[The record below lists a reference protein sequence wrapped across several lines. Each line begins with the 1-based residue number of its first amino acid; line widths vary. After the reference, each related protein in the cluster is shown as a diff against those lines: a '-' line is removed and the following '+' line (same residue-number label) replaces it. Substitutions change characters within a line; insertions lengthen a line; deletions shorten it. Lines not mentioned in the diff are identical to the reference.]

1 MYRKNP
7 EEVFVKTNKLLLCA
21 AVILALAFSVITA
34 GAEPEMSAWDGY
46 YCTSGSC
53 GINYYNY
60 SYGWNSGSYYCPV
73 SYYLAPFQ
81 AEFVRDVTYP
91 DGTYVMPGSSFVK
104 TWRIRNVGTQAW
116 NTNTKLVFIAGDPMN
131 AVGANI
137 PYYVAPGNTVDVS
150 VRLTAPTYG
159 GTVSGQW
166 MLQSPDGTL
175 FGVGCNGQTP
185 IWVSVRTWT
194 NGACSCLGQPTCN
207 CKAPSYKPGRN
218 PYCNNKIRSIEDVTF
233 PDGSIVAPGETF
245 RKTWK
250 MKNGGTCVWD
260 ENYLVSFFYGDDLG
274 FDGTAQIWPAGTDTR
289 PTSGPKYQVNRN
301 KKIYVNPGDTVYVS
315 IDLKAPTTPGM
326 YESYYKLRDNYGYE
340 FGFGSYADSA
350 FWVNVI
356 VSDEEKSV
364 DLDAADQGVI
374 SKDLEEASVT
384 SADAAAPAA
393 VEAAVV
399 EEKPANKCGEQSIA
413 LRSTENGY
421 EVLWTAV
428 NDGTAAWD
436 GYTLVKAD
444 SNPVLTVAENTIS
457 VPVTAPGETAEVAFN
472 VNIDSAAATQDALW
486 MEFYMDSG
494 TEGFCE
500 FYFEAP
506 AK

>member
-1 MYRKNP
+1 M
-7 EEVFVKTNKLLLCA
+7 KTNKLLICA
-21 AVILALAFSVITA
+21 AIVLVLAFGVISA
-34 GAEPEMSAWDGY
+34 GAEPVLSSWDGY

-60 SYGWNSGSYYCPV
+60 NYGWNSGYYCPV
-73 SYYLAPFQ
+73 GNYFAPFQ

-116 NTNTKLVFIAGDPMN
+116 NTNTKLVFIAGDPMA
-131 AVGANI
+131 AVGTNI

-150 VRLTAPTYG
+150 IRLTAPTYG
-159 GTVSGQW
+159 GTVTGQW

-207 CKAPSYKPGRN
+207 CLAPSYKAGRN
-218 PYCNNKIRSIEDVTF
+218 PYCNNKIRSIVDVTY
-233 PDGSIVAPGETF
+233 PDGSVVAPGQTF
-245 RKTWK
+245 RKTWR

-274 FDGTAQIWPAGTDTR
+274 FDGTATIIPAGTDNTS
-289 PTSGPKYQVNRN
+289 TSGPKYQVNRPR
-301 KKIYVNPGDTVYVS
+301 KIYVNPGETVYVS
-315 IDLKAPTTPGM
+315 IDLKAPLTPGM

-350 FWVNVI
+350 FWVNI
-356 VSDEEKSV
+356 NVSDEAAKSAEP
-364 DLDAADQGVI
+364 DAAEQAVI
-374 SKDLEEASVT
+374 TKDPQVTEQVVEAV
-384 SADAAAPAA
+384 A
-393 VEAAVV
+393 VE
-399 EEKPANKCGEQSIA
+399 EQPANKCGEQSIA
-413 LRSTENGY
+413 LRGTDTGY

-428 NDGTAAWD
+428 NSGTSSWD

-444 SNPVLTVAENTIS
+444 SNPAINVAESAIQ
-457 VPVTAPGETAEVAFN
+457 VPVTAPGETAEVSFN
-472 VNIDSAAATQDALW
+472 VNIDSAVEAQDALW
-486 MEFYMDSG
+486 MEFYMNSG
-494 TEGFCE
+494 SEGFCE